1 MNNTVEVIGD
11 ADLVIYMANDE
22 ASLFGVIGMASLAVI
37 CDYWPTHKHSINE
50 WRPQAASFGGVII
63 QSF

>member
-22 ASLFGVIGMASLAVI
+22 ASLFGTIGIAWLGVI
-37 CDYWPTHKHSINE
+37 CDYWPTYKHSINE